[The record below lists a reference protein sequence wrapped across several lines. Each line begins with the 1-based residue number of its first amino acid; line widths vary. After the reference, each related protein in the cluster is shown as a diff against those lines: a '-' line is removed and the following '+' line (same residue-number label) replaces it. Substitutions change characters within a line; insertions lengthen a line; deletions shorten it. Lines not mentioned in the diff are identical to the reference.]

1 MNIKEIA
8 QLTGTTKE
16 SIRYYESIGLLQ
28 PNRLDNGYRDYK
40 DQDLQ
45 DIKFILHLKKMNLS
59 LNEIG
64 ILIQLKNRETSL
76 ACKEETL
83 NFLKLQINQIEAHIS
98 FMQTG
103 QKVFKDIE
111 QLVKISD
118 GENDEEKVIPLLEK
132 FEGELL

>member
-8 QLTGTTKE
+8 QLTETTKE
-16 SIRYYESIGLLQ
+16 SIRYYESIGLLK

-83 NFLKLQINQIEAHIS
+83 NFLKYTDN
-98 FMQTG
+98 
-103 QKVFKDIE
+103 FKHTH
-111 QLVKISD
+111 LTSK
-118 GENDEEKVIPLLEK
+118 KL
-132 FEGELL
+132 